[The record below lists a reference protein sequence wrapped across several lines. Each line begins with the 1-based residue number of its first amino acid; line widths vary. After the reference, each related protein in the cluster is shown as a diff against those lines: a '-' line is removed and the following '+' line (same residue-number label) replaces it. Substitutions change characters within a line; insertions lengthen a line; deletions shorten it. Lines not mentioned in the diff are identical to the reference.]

1 MFKIKFMKNYL
12 LFGAL
17 ALSVLGSCSND
28 DVVDINKGSG
38 ISFRASLDRPITSR
52 AAGVIDNETSLLNLG
67 EFNVTAI
74 GNNANYFTDLQMT
87 STDNGN
93 TWTPANIYYW
103 PSYSLNF
110 YAYAPRVIDGTVNI
124 TNAKQEITSFAP
136 AQDLA
141 DQKDLLI
148 ATNIGNKADNEDLGV
163 SLNFKHILS
172 QIAVKA
178 KCSNDKVKIEVLG
191 VKLVNMAT
199 KADFTFPTTPS
210 TLDLV
215 LGQNQWT
222 NLQDKNN
229 HGKAYMVKGNSPVT
243 LTNQVQSIMF
253 GSKNFMLIPQKLT
266 AWDHKQPN
274 TANAYLAV
282 LCRVTSIAGSP
293 TLLYPEPTAGDNKN
307 GKYAFAAVG
316 IDTNWE
322 PGKRYTYTLTF
333 CGPNGGAGFIDPN
346 PSNPK
351 NSSDPDVDLNPIPGG
366 NAGDPVLGAISFNVT
381 VDPWIEDPVIDINM

>member
-1 MFKIKFMKNYL
+1 MKNYL

-17 ALSVLGSCSND
+17 ALSVLGSCSNN

-38 ISFRASLDRPITSR
+38 ISFRASLDKAVASR
-52 AAGVIDNETSLLNLG
+52 ATGTIDNVTTLQNLQA
-67 EFNVTAI
+67 FNVTAI
-74 GNNANYFTDLQMT
+74 GNSANYFTNLAVTSADLGVNWT
-87 STDNGN
+87 TAST
-93 TWTPANIYYW
+93 YYW
-103 PSYSLNF
+103 PGYRLNF
-110 YAYAPRVIDGTVNI
+110 YAYAPQSITGATVNI
-124 TNAKQEITSFAP
+124 TNTEQKITSFAP
-136 AQDLA
+136 EQNVA

-148 ATNIGNKADNEDLGV
+148 ATNIGDKLTNEGIGV

-172 QIAVKA
+172 QIAVQA

-199 KADFTFPTTPS
+199 KADFTFPTDVS
-210 TLDLV
+210 KLDMV
-215 LGQNQWT
+215 IEQDKWT
-222 NLQDKNN
+222 NLKDAND
-229 HGKAYMVKGNSPVT
+229 HSKAYMIKGDSPVT
-243 LTNQVQSIMF
+243 LTNQSQSIMF

-266 AWDHKQPN
+266 AWDNNQPQ

-282 LCRVTSIAGSP
+282 LCRISSLNGSTS
-293 TLLYPEPTAGDNKN
+293 TLLYPQPTNTDKKD

-322 PGKRYTYTLTF
+322 PGKRYTYTLNF

-351 NSSDPDVDLNPIPGG
+351 DGNDPKVDSNPVPDGE
-366 NAGDPVLGAISFNVT
+366 AGDPILGPITFNVT
-381 VDPWIEDPVIDINM
+381 VDPWTEVPVDINL

>member
-1 MFKIKFMKNYL
+1 MKNYL

-52 AAGVIDNETSLLNLG
+52 AAGVIDNETNL
-67 EFNVTAI
+67 ENLQAFNVTAI
-74 GNNANYFTDLQMT
+74 GNSANYFTDLEVT

-103 PSYSLNF
+103 PSYDLNF
-110 YAYAPRVIDGTVNI
+110 YAYAPHVINGTVNI

-210 TLDLV
+210 ILSMV
-215 LGQNQWT
+215 IGQDKWT
-222 NLQDKNN
+222 NLKDAND
-229 HGKAYMVKGNSPVT
+229 HSKAYMIKGDSPVT
-243 LTNQVQSIMF
+243 LTDQSQSIMF

-266 AWDHKQPN
+266 AWDNKQPQ

-282 LCRVTSIAGSP
+282 LCRVSSIAGTH
-293 TLLYPEPTAGDNKN
+293 TLLYPQPTTGDNKN

-322 PGKRYTYTLTF
+322 PGKRYTYTLNF

-351 NSSDPDVDLNPIPGG
+351 DSRDPDVDSNPMPGS
-366 NAGDPVLGAISFNVT
+366 NPGDPILGPISFNVT
-381 VDPWIEDPVIDINM
+381 VDPWIENPVIDINM